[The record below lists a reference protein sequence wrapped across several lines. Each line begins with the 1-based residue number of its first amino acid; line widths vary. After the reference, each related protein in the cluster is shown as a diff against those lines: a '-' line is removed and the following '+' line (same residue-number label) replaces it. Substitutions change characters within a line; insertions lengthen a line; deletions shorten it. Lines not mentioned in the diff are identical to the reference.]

1 MIKGNLSQ
9 GSMTPAIVLV
19 DYANVCSII
28 SDLLV
33 ADHNPDELAI
43 RMVAEIRAYATDFL
57 NMNVVQTIAFD
68 SISSE
73 DPRPHRATAAWIAN
87 GIESRVHM
95 LPTGKSEASIDLG
108 IEATKAVWDDK
119 RVDSVIILTG
129 DQWYVPLVRS
139 IRSSGKFVFVASL
152 DAPETS
158 GLVATDLRDAYFN
171 ARTLFER
178 AGRSNANGVA
188 LPFEE
193 GTFLPQEEL
202 IKLRPEEVSQVEDS
216 IGREALEIIE
226 QYFGQYEEVYL
237 TPLLRRLTELTETE
251 EEPKAT
257 INYLED
263 CGAVWLEKRRGFPHN
278 FTVLLVN
285 EVHPDVIEIKQSYA
299 DKIDEFS
306 EDYENVEQK
315 DLVQSEQM
323 A

>member
-1 MIKGNLSQ
+1 
-9 GSMTPAIVLV
+9 MTPAIVLV

-28 SDLLV
+28 SDLLGE
-33 ADHNPDELAI
+33 DHNPDELAI

-68 SISSE
+68 SIASE
-73 DPRPHRATAAWIAN
+73 QPRAHRAAAAWIAN

-95 LPTGKSEASIDLG
+95 LPAGRSEASIDLG

-129 DQWYVPLVRS
+129 DHWYVPLVRS
-139 IRSSGKFVFVASL
+139 IRSSGKFVLVASL
-152 DAPETS
+152 DAPELS
-158 GLVATDLRDAYFN
+158 GLIATDLHDAYFN

-178 AGRSNANGVA
+178 AGRANTNGIA
-188 LPFEE
+188 LPFED
-193 GTFLPQEEL
+193 GQFMQQEPEK
-202 IKLRPEEVSQVEDS
+202 IQRPENVTKVEDV
-216 IGREALEIIE
+216 IGRDALEIIE

-237 TPLLRRLTELTETE
+237 TPLLRRLTEITDTD

-285 EVHPDVIEIKQSYA
+285 NDHPDVIEIKQAYA
-299 DKIDEFS
+299 EKGDNFFDEY
-306 EDYENVEQK
+306 EDQEQK
-315 DLVQSEQM
+315 DLMQSEQI